1 MRRRGGLRRRYR
13 RPPATPLAGLSRPG
27 RRDFIAIP
35 TIMSHDQT
43 REVTER
49 VEQLSAE
56 KRRQLLQNLLRRRHG
71 SDAREQISR
80 RSLDGPAPL
89 SFAQQRLW
97 LVDRLEPDSP
107 TYNMASG
114 LRLHGPLD
122 AAALKRSLD
131 ALVRRHEVLRTVFRE
146 QGGTPVQVV
155 EPGGA
160 AALKLVDLRGLDAAE
175 RERQT
180 ERVALREALRPF
192 DLERG
197 PLLRSVLLR
206 LDDQEHVLFF
216 SMHHIVGDGWSTDV
230 LVREVSAFYEAF
242 SRGGEPQLA
251 ELPVQYPDY
260 AVWQRDFL
268 SGATLQA
275 QLAYWRGR
283 LAGAP
288 PLLDVPTDRPRAA
301 GQSARAATHRISLPA
316 AAARGLRAL
325 TQREG
330 TTLFMT
336 LLTGW
341 QALLARYAGQEDVV
355 VGTPT
360 AGRSHVE
367 LEGLIGLFVN
377 PLVLR
382 LELGG
387 DPTWT
392 ELLGRVRDGAMGAY
406 AHQELPF
413 ERLVEELGV
422 ERSPTHSPLIQVTFR
437 LERATSR
444 AALSLGPVRL
454 EVFGQGSVN
463 NPSELVLSL
472 EDDGDLIHGVMTYR
486 RALFDPETIAR
497 MEGHLDVLLESMSAD
512 PGRRLSEVPLLRPGE
527 RAQLLEQWNATAAA
541 YRPVSFP
548 RLVAEQA
555 ARTPGLSAATSA
567 GASLTYAE
575 LEHRANRLAH
585 HLAGLGVGPETRVGI
600 CLERG
605 VDLLVAVLGVLRA
618 GGAYVPLDPAYPAG
632 RVAFML
638 ADSAAPVVLTRA
650 ALLEGLPDFAGETVC
665 LDRDAEA
672 IAAAADEAPAVGV
685 DPRSA
690 AYVLYTSGSTGTPKG
705 VVVEHG
711 SLGHFV
717 ATMRQVFEPREG
729 EVSLAMV
736 SFAFD
741 IWVFEALVPLSAG
754 ATVRLLPLEHVREP
768 ARIVEELRGAGLM
781 NAVPS
786 LMRQIVAAAREAEPG
801 ALAGVRWVVSGGEPV
816 TPELW
821 AEMREVFPGARLSVL
836 YGPTEATVL
845 ATSHE
850 IPEGVGSG
858 PVLIGR
864 PLPNVRVYVLDAAG
878 HPQPVGVPGELH
890 VAGPGVSRGYLGRA
904 EQTAATF
911 VPDPFAREARGG
923 ARLYRTGDRVRWL
936 AGGVLE
942 YLGRL
947 DQQVKVRGFRIEIGE
962 VEAVLA
968 GVAGVRAAVVVVRED
983 VPGNPRL
990 VGYVVFEAG
999 REVAAEELRTRL
1011 AERLP
1016 DYMVPGAL
1024 VALEKLPLNANGKLD
1039 RRALPAPEQVD
1050 GAGEGYVEP
1059 RTRTEEVLAGIW
1071 AEVLGLDRVG
1081 AEEDFFELGGHSL
1094 LAAQVVSRVWQA
1106 FDVEVPLMEF
1116 FDASTVA
1123 ELAAHVDGLRGPGDD
1138 SASAPEDGAASAI
1151 ARVPREEGAGLPLSF
1166 AQMRL
1171 WVVQRLEPESFAYNV
1186 PAGLRLRGAL
1196 DTAALRGA
1204 LRGLVARHEV
1214 LRTVFTEQGGIPLQD
1229 VRPAG
1234 SVRLPTVDL
1243 HALPAAAREREAR
1256 RLAAAE
1262 ATRPFEL
1269 EGGALLRSVL
1279 LRLDDGDHVLCFT
1292 LHHIVSDGW
1301 SMGVLVREVSAL
1313 YAAHAAGEEP
1323 RLPELPI
1330 QYADFAVWQRER
1342 LGGAVLEEQV
1352 GWWKERLGGA
1362 PPLLEIPTDRP
1373 RQPGQSPRAASHG
1386 FRLPP
1391 ALSGELRELSRGQG
1405 ATLFMALLAGW
1416 QVLLGRYAAQ
1426 EDVVVGTSVAGRTRT
1441 ETEELI
1447 GFFVNTLALRTDL
1460 SGDPTWTELLGR
1472 VREMSLGAFDHQDVP
1487 FERLVDELGVE
1498 RSLLHNPL
1506 FQVAFELARSG
1517 GDDERLRLGEVA
1529 LEPFGGG
1536 EYAAK
1541 FDLELSVV
1549 DGEGPLAGS
1558 LSYVAALFDAD
1569 TAARL
1574 VGHLEAVLEAMAAR
1588 PDTRIS
1594 EASLLSAAER
1604 ARVVDEWNR
1613 TARAFPQDACV
1624 HDLFEAQ
1631 AGRTPDAPAL
1641 AWGEELSYRELDARA
1656 NRLAHHL
1663 VGLGVGPEDRVG
1675 VLLEHGLEMVVATLA
1690 VMKAGGCCVPVDPG
1704 YPPER
1709 IRMMLA
1715 DSAARVLVSRGGLW
1729 APLAGAG
1736 LHVVD
1741 LDGAAEALAA
1751 APAEAPRGGARGGNL
1766 AYVFYTSGSTGR
1778 PKGVMMSH
1786 REVVQYAACLPDTM
1800 PLGPGDRVGQASN
1813 ASFDAA
1819 VFEIWGALLH
1829 GAVLVG
1835 IERDVLLSAP
1845 ALGRALREQG
1855 ITHLYQTAALFHQH
1869 VREQVDV
1876 YAGLRQLVFGAE
1888 AVGTQSVRRMLRE
1901 GRPGRVLHEYGPTEA
1916 TVWCTLEVVEEVAEG
1931 AATVPIGR
1939 PIPNARAY
1947 VLGPGMN
1954 PAPVGVAGELCVGGD
1969 GVARGYLGRPELTA
1983 EKFVPDPFAPEPG
1996 ARMYRT
2002 GDRVRWN
2009 ADARLEFMG
2018 RQDDQVKL
2026 RGFRIEMGE
2035 VEGAAA
2041 AYPGVRQTRVIVR
2054 EDEPGDKRLV
2064 AYVVGEVETEGL
2076 RAHLRRSLPEYMVPG
2091 AFVVLESIPLTA
2103 NGKVDRGALPAPER
2117 GAGADSAAPS
2127 TETEEVL
2134 AGIWAQVL
2142 GVERVGADE
2151 SFFSLGG
2158 HSLLATRVISRARQ
2172 AFGVE
2177 VPLRALFE
2185 APTVAGLAG
2194 RIEALRGAGAAMAPP
2209 IERIPREA
2217 RSALPLSF
2225 AQQRLW
2231 LVDRLEPGSAAYNIP
2246 EVVRLPGALDTAALR
2261 ASLDALVARHEAL
2274 RTVFAEQGGEP
2285 VQVVLEPAPVPLPVL
2300 DLAGVPQAEREARAE
2315 RLAWEEALRPF
2326 DLARGPLLRSTLLRL
2341 GAEDHVLLL
2350 TMHHIVSDAWSM
2362 DVLVREVLALYG
2374 AFSRGEPSPLPE
2386 LPVQYADYAVWQRA
2400 WLSGATLERQ
2410 LAWWRE
2416 RLAGAPPLLELP
2428 VDRPRPAVFSHRG
2441 GARSLRID
2449 AAAADRLRA
2458 LGRQE
2463 GATLFM
2469 TLLSGFAV
2477 LLGRWSGQ
2485 ADVVVGTPIAG
2496 RTRRETEGLI
2506 GFFLNTLALRTDL
2519 SGDPTFREL
2528 LARVREGTL
2537 GAYAHQDLPFER
2549 VLEELQPVRS
2559 LSHTPVFQVMLNLQ
2573 NVGEED
2579 TGEQVG
2585 SSGEWAPLAKYDLTL
2600 YAREAG
2606 GAILLDLVYAAEL
2619 FEGARM
2625 EEALDQLSTLLRA
2638 VAADPE
2644 LRVSRIPLL
2653 GEAERDRRSVTA
2665 RGIGTDRPFAEFA
2678 RAETGQTIPA
2688 RFEAQ
2693 ARCHPDRLAVRTRTT
2708 RLTYAELDRAAEGVA
2723 RAILR
2728 ARPAGPE
2735 RIALLFEHDAAMIV
2749 GILGVLRAGKTY
2761 VPIDPLY
2768 PRERSAYVLEDS
2780 GAAALVTNAANLV
2793 LARELAGGCLPLVDV
2808 EDAAAE
2814 FDRPAAAPHTASPD
2828 DPAYI
2833 LYTSGSTGQPK
2844 GVVQT
2849 HRNVLHFIRVYTNNL
2864 RIGHDDR
2871 LTLFSSYTFDAAVMA
2886 TYGALLNGAALLPFD
2901 WREEAPAGVA
2911 EWMRREGITLYH
2923 STPTVFRHL
2932 VAELPEGERFPHVR
2946 VVVLGGEETQR
2957 RDVEAFHA
2965 HFAPGAVLVNGLG
2978 PTESTVTLQSYIRH
2992 DTPLPRGTV
3001 PVGHPVEDTEVV
3013 LQTPLGEQV
3022 AVYGVGEMVIRSA
3035 HVAPGYWRKPEQ
3047 TAAAFAEDAAS
3058 GLRSYRTGDLGRRLP
3073 DGALEF
3079 VGRADFQV
3087 KVRGFR
3093 VELGEVEAVLRA
3105 HPAVREA
3112 VVTAQ
3117 LDGRGERW
3125 LAGYVVAAEGA
3136 EAPPAEALRSWARE
3150 RLPGYMVPAA
3160 FAALETLPLTPS
3172 GKVDRLALPAPE
3184 RAERAAD
3191 VAPATPTEEVLAGIW
3206 AEVLGMTDAVGA
3218 RDDFF
3223 ALGGHSL
3230 LATRVMARV
3239 REAFG
3244 VEVPLRALFE
3254 APTLEGLAGRIE
3266 TLRSAG
3272 AGVAPPIERVSR
3284 AEPLPLSFAQQRL
3297 WLVDRM
3303 EPGNPTYN
3311 LPYVLRLRGALDTG
3325 ALRASLDALVRR
3337 HETLRT
3343 VFTEQG
3349 EPAQVV
3355 QPPVPVALPA
3365 LDLRGLPEPQ
3375 REAEAER
3382 LAAAEAML
3390 PFDLARGPLL
3400 RCTLLRLADDD
3411 HVLCFTLHHIVSDGW
3426 SRGVL
3431 VREVSELYGAFTRGD
3446 APGLPELPV
3455 QYADFSVW
3463 QREWLSGEVLEEE
3476 IGFWRERLAG
3486 APPLLEIP
3494 VDRPRAVGQSPRAA
3508 GHGFRLSPEISQ
3520 GLRALSRRE
3529 GTTLFMTLLAGW
3541 QALLA
3546 RYADQDDVVVG
3557 SPIAGRT
3564 RRETEGLIGFFVN
3577 MLALRADLGGDPTW
3591 SELLGRVREAALGA
3605 YAHQELPFERLLGE
3619 LNVERSLTHT
3629 PVFQT
3634 AFALNRS
3641 DGGDE
3646 RLRLGE
3652 VVLEPFGGGERIA
3665 RFDLDLVFTDFTDV
3679 LDGGLVYRP
3688 ALFEAAT
3695 IERMAGHLET
3705 LLAAMAAD
3713 PLGRLSELSL
3723 LRESER
3729 AQLLAGSS
3737 AASLGHAPACV
3748 HELFS
3753 AQAARTPDLTAVSFG
3768 GETLSYGELERRSNR
3783 LAHRLRAHGVG
3794 PEARVAVCLERGPQ
3808 MVVGILGVLKAG
3820 GAYVPLDPD
3829 YPAERLAYTLSDS
3842 GARLLL
3848 SQGGLA
3854 DALPPFAGAV
3864 VRLDADREA
3873 IAAGSDEAPASG
3885 ASVHNAAYVIYTS
3898 GSTGRPKGVVV
3909 EHASLV
3915 STLLATRDTFGF
3927 AAGDVFPGMASYAFD
3942 IWTFEVFAPL
3952 LAGGKVRLLPQE
3964 TVRDVERLV
3973 EELAGTDGVHAVPAL
3988 MREVVARVQAGPG
4001 TLPRIRGVFIGGDA
4015 IAPDLLEQVQVA
4027 FPAAQVWAMYG
4038 PTENTMI
4045 SSGTPLRRGSRYDW
4059 QMVGRPLPG
4068 VGMYVCDAGGSLLPM
4083 GIAGELRLAG
4093 AGVARGYLGRAD
4105 VTAEKFVPDP
4115 FSDRAGA
4122 RLYRTGDRVR
4132 RRADGELEFLGRI
4145 DSQVKIRG
4153 FRIELG
4159 EVEAALLENDFVREA
4174 VVAVREDAAVG
4185 APAQKRLVAYVVPEP
4200 ESSAELWPSI
4210 GEYHV
4215 FDEMIYQGLTHD
4227 TLRNARYLRALQR
4240 HAPGKVVLDVG
4251 TGMDAILARL
4261 AVQAGARHVYAVELL
4276 ERSFLA
4282 ARARIRELGLE
4293 DRITVIHSD
4302 ARTVEL
4308 PELADVCVS
4317 EIVEAIA
4324 GGEGAAHILNGVQR
4338 LMAPGAVMIPGLT
4351 QTCMAAASLPES
4363 IRRAPAFS
4371 RSGAHYMERIWEEV
4385 GHPCDVRL
4393 SIKDFPW
4400 QNRLTDVGV
4409 FEEVDFNRSPVPEA
4423 YVRVEEL
4430 AVERAGRL
4438 DGLVLWL
4445 RMELSEGEI
4454 LDMAEEE
4461 TAWFPIYFPLFD
4473 PGVEVEPGDR
4483 LVVECRGDLHP
4494 TKVAPNYSVRGVLAR
4509 GSGEEVP
4516 FEFDSAHH
4524 VEVFRA
4530 TPFYRRLFA
4539 GEGIPVREAAKPHL
4553 PGLLRAHLAARLPE
4567 HMVPGAFV
4575 VLEKLP
4581 RNANDK
4587 VDRRALPAPEQDAAA
4602 GYVAPRTAAEEVLA
4616 GIWAEVLRA
4625 ERVGTLDN
4633 FFERGG
4639 HSLLATQVISRV
4651 RQALGV
4657 EIPLLALFEAP
4668 TVAALAGLVDGLR
4681 GSSAPAAPPMERV
4694 SREAPLPLSFAQQR
4708 LWVVDRLEPGSTAYN
4723 MPFALRLR
4731 GVPQVA
4737 ALRASLDALV
4747 RRHETLRTVFAEQGG
4762 GPVQVIHPPAPVELR
4777 ELDLRDLPEAEREPR
4792 ARRLAAAEAMLPFD
4806 LAQGP
4811 LLRSTLLRL
4820 GEDDHVLCFTLHHV
4834 VSDAWSMQVLVR
4846 EVSALYDALSRG
4858 ASPRLPE
4865 LPVQYADFAVWQRS
4879 WFSGAVLD
4887 EQIAYWKDKLGGAPP
4902 LLEIHTDRPRSAVA
4916 GTRGGSHHF
4925 MLPAGTTEGLR
4936 TLSRREGATLFMTVL
4951 AAWQALLGRYAGQED
4966 VVVGTPIAG
4975 RTRRETEGLIGFF
4988 VNMLALRADLGGD
5001 PTWSALLRRVRAT
5014 ALGAYDHQELPF
5026 ERLVDELGVERSLTH
5041 SPLFQAIFA
5050 LERAGGTDERLRLGG
5065 LGLEPFGV
5073 GGHDA
5078 TFELELSVVDDGGP
5092 LAGALVYL
5100 AVLFDAETIARMTGH
5115 LEATLEAMAAHPDA
5129 PISQLSLLSGAERA
5143 QVVGEWNRT
5152 ERDFPRDATLHDL
5165 FAARVER
5172 APDSPAL
5179 SWGEE
5184 LSYRELDARANRLA
5198 HHLVGLGVGPEARV
5212 GVLLEHGPE
5221 MVVATLAVMK
5231 AGGCCVPV
5239 DPAYPPERV
5248 RMMLDDSAARVL
5260 VSRGVLSAPLADAGL
5275 HVVGLDRV
5283 ADVLAAG
5290 PADPPRS
5297 GAAAGNLAYVF
5308 YTSGSTG
5315 RPKGVMMAHG
5325 EVVQYAVC
5333 LPGTMPLGP
5342 GDRVG
5347 QASNA
5352 SFDAAVFEIWGALLN
5367 GATLVGIDRD
5377 VLLST
5382 PSLGRALR
5390 EQRVTH
5396 LYQTAALF
5404 HQHVRAQVDV
5414 YASLRQL
5421 VFGAEAVGT
5430 EGVRRMLRE
5439 GRPGRVLHE
5448 YGPTEATVWCT
5459 LEVVEEVA
5467 EGAATVSIGR
5477 PIPNARAYV
5486 LDVELEPVPVGVAGE
5501 LCVGGA
5507 GVVRGYLG
5515 RPELTADR
5523 FVPDPFA
5530 AHAGTRMYRT
5540 GDRARWGADGRL
5552 EFLGRL
5558 DEQVKLRGFRI
5569 EMGEVESALAAC
5581 PGVRQARAIVREDE
5595 PGDKRL
5601 VAYVVAEAGM
5611 EVSGGALREHLS
5623 ARLPGYM
5630 LPSAYVVL
5638 DHLPLNANGKVD
5650 RRALPAPERAA
5661 GEGYTAPRT
5670 PAEEVLAAIWAEVLH
5685 RDRVGV
5691 EDGFFDLGGHSL
5703 LATQVISRAR
5713 QAFGV
5718 EVPLRALF
5726 EAPTVAAL
5734 AGRIESLRSAG
5745 GPPAP
5750 PIERI
5755 PREAGRALPLSFAQQ
5770 RLWLV
5775 DRLDPG
5781 NLAYNLSYALRLRGG
5796 LDTDALRASLDAL
5809 VARHETLRTTFAE
5822 QGGGPVQVIHPP
5834 APVPLPAQDLRDLP
5848 EAERE
5853 AEAERLAVGEALRPF
5868 DLARGPLLRSMLL
5881 RLAEDDHVL
5890 LFTLHH
5896 VVSDGWSM
5904 QVLVRE
5910 VSELYAASVRG
5921 EEPALP
5927 ELPVQYADY
5936 AVWQREWLSGEV
5948 LEAQIGFWKTQMAG
5962 APPLLEVP
5970 TDRPRSGGQ
5979 APRAGSHGF
5988 RLAPGVARGLR
5999 ELSRREGATLFMTLL
6014 AGWQSLLSRY
6024 SGQDD
6029 VVVGTPI
6036 AGRNRRE
6043 TEGLIGFF
6051 VNMLALRAD
6060 LGGDP
6065 TWTELL
6071 GRVRETAL
6079 GAFDHQDLP
6088 FERLIDELGVERSLT
6103 HTPVFQAIFALQR
6116 PGRGEELSLD
6126 AVRLEPFGEGE
6137 RVAKFDLSLN
6147 MVDVEEEIGG
6157 TLLYRA
6163 GLFEADT
6170 AARMVGH
6177 LETLLGAMA
6186 SHPQRRLSETSLLRG
6201 PERAHLLHAWNGA
6214 DAGYTG
6220 ELCIH
6225 ELVRA
6230 QVLRTPDAPALRF
6243 QGHSLTYAELFRRS
6257 CQLANRLRREG
6268 VGPEVRVGICM
6279 DPALEMVVAVLGVL
6293 LAGGAYLPL
6302 DPELPAERRAYVLR
6316 DAAPA
6321 LLLTQSALA
6330 ERLEDWGVPLLR
6342 VDAEAGRIARESD
6355 EAPATGV
6362 DPDNLA
6368 YIIYTS
6374 GSTGRPK
6381 GVLCEH
6387 RGVGN
6392 TFLELGRVYGAAP
6405 GERNL
6410 AYAPLFFDASVA
6422 DIFTALCNGAE
6433 LVLARREAKM
6443 PGEDLLRTLREERIT
6458 HLKIMPSALTVTPV
6472 EALPELKVIVTGGEV
6487 LAAELVR
6494 RWTAEGRRFFNGYGA
6509 TEAGIRMT
6517 SSPYSWEGGDPPI
6530 GRAVANTQLYVLD
6543 AQLEP
6548 VPVGVPGELYIG
6560 GVGVMRGY
6568 LGRPDLTAERFL
6580 PDPHRGIAGARLYRT
6595 GDVGRR
6601 RTDGE
6606 IDFLGRTDH
6615 QVKVRGYR
6623 VELGEI
6629 EATLRGHRQVKEA
6642 IVLLRED
6649 VPGQQRLVAYVTA
6662 EAGAELTAAEL
6673 RTHVAKQVPEYMV
6686 PGAFV
6691 VLERL
6696 PVTANGKI
6704 DRRALPEP
6712 ERDTDAYVAPRTA
6725 MEELLAG
6732 IWAEVLGLE
6741 RVGATESFFELGGHS
6756 ILATQVIARVRRTL
6770 GVEVPL
6776 RALFETPTVEVL
6788 ARTVEEQLIQGL
6800 DAGELADHLGRLSP
6814 PDADP
6819 GSAPAAE

>member
-1 MRRRGGLRRRYR
+1 
-13 RPPATPLAGLSRPG
+13 
-27 RRDFIAIP
+27 
-35 TIMSHDQT
+35 MSHDQT

-56 KRRQLLQNLLRRRHG
+56 KRRMLLQNLLRRRSG
-71 SDAREQISR
+71 SEAREQIPR
-80 RSLDGPAPL
+80 RKLDGPVPL

-160 AALKLVDLRGLDAAE
+160 AALTLVDLRGLGGTE

-216 SMHHIVGDGWSTDV
+216 SMHHIAADGWSTDV
-230 LVREVSAFYEAF
+230 LVRELSELYGAFGRGEAP
-242 SRGGEPQLA
+242 RLP
-251 ELPVQYPDY
+251 ELPVQYADY

-268 SGATLQA
+268 SGATLEA
-275 QLAYWRGR
+275 QLAFWRDR

-301 GQSARAATHRISLPA
+301 GQSARAATHRIGLPA
-316 AAARGLRAL
+316 ATVRGLRAL

-341 QALLARYAGQEDVV
+341 QALLARYSGQDDVV

-406 AHQELPF
+406 AHQEVPF
-413 ERLVEELGV
+413 ERIVEELGV
-422 ERSPTHSPLIQVTFR
+422 ERSPTHSPLVQVNFR

-472 EDDGDLIHGVMTYR
+472 EEDGDLIRGVMTYR

-497 MEGHLDVLLESMSAD
+497 MEGHLDVLLEAMGAD
-512 PGRRLSEVPLLRPGE
+512 PGRRLSEVPLLRAGE

-541 YRPVSFP
+541 YRPVAFP

-555 ARTPGLSAATSA
+555 ARTPHLSAATSGGEA
-567 GASLTYAE
+567 LTYAE
-575 LEHRANRLAH
+575 LERRANRLAH
-585 HLAGLGVGPETRVGI
+585 HLVGLGVGPETRVGI

-650 ALLEGLPDFAGETVC
+650 ALLEGLPDFAGTTVC

-672 IAAAADEAPAVGV
+672 IAGAAEGAPAVEV

-717 ATMRQVFEPREG
+717 ATMRRVFEPREG

-801 ALAGVRWVVSGGEPV
+801 APAGVRWVVSGGEPV

-821 AEMREVFPGARLSVL
+821 AEMGEVFPGARLAVL

-845 ATSHE
+845 ATSYE
-850 IPEGVGSG
+850 IPRGVGSG

-904 EQTAATF
+904 EQTAAAF
-911 VPDPFAREARGG
+911 VPDPFARDARGG
-923 ARLYRTGDRVRWL
+923 TRLYRTGDRVRWL

-968 GVAGVRAAVVVVRED
+968 GVAGVREAVVAVRED

-990 VGYVVFEAG
+990 VGYVVFEEG
-999 REVAAEELRTRL
+999 REVAAEELRARL

-1016 DYMVPGAL
+1016 EYMVPA
-1024 VALEKLPLNANGKLD
+1024 VVVPLESVPLGVNGKLD

-1059 RTRTEEVLAGIW
+1059 RTHTEEVLAGIW

-1081 AEEDFFELGGHSL
+1081 VVEDFFELGGHSL

-1123 ELAAHVDGLRGPGDD
+1123 ELAAHVDALRGPAGGG
-1138 SASAPEDGAASAI
+1138 SAPAPEDGAAAAI

-1171 WVVQRLEPESFAYNV
+1171 WVVQKLEPESFAYNV

-1196 DTAALRGA
+1196 DAAALQGA

-1214 LRTVFTEQGGIPLQD
+1214 LRTVFTEERGVPLQV

-1234 SVRLPTVDL
+1234 PVRLPTVDL
-1243 HALPAAAREREAR
+1243 RALPAAAREREAR

-1269 EGGALLRSVL
+1269 EGGALLRSML

-1301 SMGVLVREVSAL
+1301 SRGVLVREVSAL
-1313 YAAHAAGEEP
+1313 YAAHATGAEP

-1330 QYADFAVWQRER
+1330 QYADFAVWQRRR
-1342 LGGAVLEEQV
+1342 LDGPTLEEQV

-1362 PPLLEIPTDRP
+1362 PPLLEIATDRP
-1373 RQPGQSPRAASHG
+1373 RRAGQSAMAASHA

-1391 ALSGELRELSRGQG
+1391 ALSQELRELSRGQG
-1405 ATLFMALLAGW
+1405 ATLFMTLLAGW
-1416 QVLLGRYAAQ
+1416 QALLRRYAAQ
-1426 EDVVVGTSVAGRTRT
+1426 DDVVVGTSVAGRTRT
-1441 ETEELI
+1441 ETEGLI
-1447 GFFVNTLALRTDL
+1447 GFFVNTLALRADL

-1472 VREMSLGAFDHQDVP
+1472 VREMSLGAFDHQDLP

-1506 FQVAFELARSG
+1506 FQVAFELAHTG
-1517 GDDERLRLGEVA
+1517 ADGERLRLGEVE

-1549 DGEGPLAGS
+1549 DDAGPLAGA
-1558 LSYVAALFDAD
+1558 LVYLAALFDAA
-1569 TAARL
+1569 TIARMA
-1574 VGHLEAVLEAMAAR
+1574 GHLEVLLESMAADPGLR
-1588 PDTRIS
+1588 LA
-1594 EASLLSAAER
+1594 EVSLLRGAER
-1604 ARVVDEWNR
+1604 AQVVEEWNATER
-1613 TARAFPQDACV
+1613 DFPAGACA
-1624 HDLFEAQ
+1624 HTLFAAQ
-1631 AGRTPDAPAL
+1631 AARTPGVPAVVFGDETL
-1641 AWGEELSYRELDARA
+1641 TYAELDAGA
-1656 NRLAHHL
+1656 NRLANHL
-1663 VGLGVGPEDRVG
+1663 RRLGVGPESRVG
-1675 VLLEHGLEMVVATLA
+1675 VCLERGPEMIRA
-1690 VMKAGGCCVPVDPG
+1690 VLGVLKAGGAYVPLDPE
-1704 YPPER
+1704 YPEDR
-1709 IRMMLA
+1709 LA
-1715 DSAARVLVSRGGLW
+1715 YMVADAGARVLVTHARVAARLPGTDAAVVRLDADREAVDAESAV
-1729 APLAGAG
+1729 APETG
-1736 LHVVD
+1736 V
-1741 LDGAAEALAA
+1741 AE
-1751 APAEAPRGGARGGNL
+1751 GNL
-1766 AYVFYTSGSTGR
+1766 AYVVYTSGTTGR
-1778 PKGVMMSH
+1778 PKGVQVEH
-1786 REVVQYAACLPDTM
+1786 RAWVNAYRAWEEAYRLRPGPTAHLQMASFSFDVFGGDLVRALCSGGKLVQVSMDTLLDPRALYALMRRHGVDTAEFVPAVLRSLFQHLRETGQRLDFM
-1800 PLGPGDRVGQASN
+1800 RLLIAGSDAWYVREHEEIRALCAPETRCVNSYGVAEATIDSTWYESGREPLPGDA
-1813 ASFDAA
+1813 
-1819 VFEIWGALLH
+1819 
-1829 GAVLVG
+1829 
-1835 IERDVLLSAP
+1835 
-1845 ALGRALREQG
+1845 
-1855 ITHLYQTAALFHQH
+1855 
-1869 VREQVDV
+1869 
-1876 YAGLRQLVFGAE
+1876 
-1888 AVGTQSVRRMLRE
+1888 M
-1901 GRPGRVLHEYGPTEA
+1901 
-1916 TVWCTLEVVEEVAEG
+1916 
-1931 AATVPIGR
+1931 VPIGR
-1939 PIPNARAY
+1939 PFANTRVY
-1947 VLGPGMN
+1947 VLDGHAQPAAPGI
-1954 PAPVGVAGELCVGGD
+1954 PGELYIGGA
-1969 GVARGYLGRPELTA
+1969 GLARGYLGQPGLTA
-1983 EKFVPDPFAPEPG
+1983 GKFVPDPFSRAG
-1996 ARMYRT
+1996 GGRLYRT
-2002 GDRVRWN
+2002 GDRARWL
-2009 ADARLEFMG
+2009 ADGSLEFLG
-2018 RQDDQVKL
+2018 RADHQVKI
-2026 RGFRIEMGE
+2026 RGFRIEPAE
-2035 VEGAAA
+2035 VAARLLEHPA
-2041 AYPGVRQTRVIVR
+2041 VREALVLVR
-2054 EDEPGDKRLV
+2054 EDRPGEKRLV
-2064 AYVVGEVETEGL
+2064 AYVVPEEGAAGAAASAAEL
-2076 RAHLRRSLPEYMVPG
+2076 RGHLRERLADYMVPS
-2091 AFVVLESIPLTA
+2091 AFVAVDAFPLTP

-2117 GAGADSAAPS
+2117 EEAAAFVAPR
-2127 TETEEVL
+2127 TPAEEVL
-2134 AGIWAQVL
+2134 AGIWAEVL
-2142 GVERVGADE
+2142 HRERVGVDAG
-2151 SFFSLGG
+2151 FFELGG
-2158 HSLLATRVISRARQ
+2158 HSLLAMQVISRARA

-2185 APTVAGLAG
+2185 APTVAALAG
-2194 RIEALRGAGAAMAPP
+2194 RIEALRGAGAAAAPP
-2209 IERIPREA
+2209 IERVPRDA
-2217 RSALPLSF
+2217 RGALPLSY

-2246 EVVRLPGALDTAALR
+2246 EAVRLPGALDTAALR
-2261 ASLDALVARHEAL
+2261 AGLDALVRRHEAL
-2274 RTVFAEQGGEP
+2274 RTVFAEQDGEP
-2285 VQVVLEPAPVPLPVL
+2285 VQVVLDPAPLPLPVL
-2300 DLAGVPQAEREARAE
+2300 DLGGVPQAERERRAE
-2315 RLAWEEALRPF
+2315 RLAREEARVPF
-2326 DLARGPLLRSTLLRL
+2326 DLARGPLLRTTLLRL
-2341 GAEDHVLLL
+2341 GEEDHVLLL
-2350 TMHHIVSDAWSM
+2350 TMHHVVSDAWSM
-2362 DVLVREVLALYG
+2362 DVLVREVLALYR

-2386 LPVQYADYAVWQRA
+2386 LPVQYADYAVWQRE
-2400 WLSGATLERQ
+2400 WLSGETLERQ

-2441 GARSLRID
+2441 AARSLRID
-2449 AAAADRLRA
+2449 AATADRLRA
-2458 LGRQE
+2458 LGRDE

-2469 TLLSGFAV
+2469 TLLAGFAV

-2528 LARVREGTL
+2528 LARVREATL

-2549 VLEELQPVRS
+2549 ILEELQPVRS

-2573 NVGEED
+2573 NVAEED
-2579 TGEQVG
+2579 TAGQG
-2585 SSGEWAPLAKYDLTL
+2585 GGSGEWAPPAKYDLTL
-2600 YAREAG
+2600 YARDGG

-2619 FEGARM
+2619 FEDARM
-2625 EEALDQLSTLLRA
+2625 EEALDHLSTLLHA

-2653 GEAERDRRSVTA
+2653 GEAERARRSVTA

-2678 RAETGQTIPA
+2678 RAETAQTIPA
-2688 RFEAQ
+2688 RFAAQ

-2780 GAAALVTNAANLV
+2780 GAAALVTNAANLA
-2793 LARELAGGCLPLVDV
+2793 LARELAGGRIPLVDV

-2814 FDRPAAAPHTASPD
+2814 LDRPAAAPRAASPD

-2864 RIGHDDR
+2864 CIGPDDR

-2901 WREEAPAGVA
+2901 WREEAAAGVA
-2911 EWMRREGITLYH
+2911 GWMRREGITLYH

-2932 VAELPEGERFPHVR
+2932 VAELPEEERFPDVR

-2957 RDVEAFHA
+2957 RDVEAFRA

-2978 PTESTVTLQSYIRH
+2978 PTESTVTLQSYVRH

-3013 LQTPLGEQV
+3013 LQSPLGEQV

-3047 TAAAFAEDAAS
+3047 TAAAFVEDAAS

-3093 VELGEVEAVLRA
+3093 VEPGEVEAVLRA

-3112 VVTAQ
+3112 VVTAPE
-3117 LDGRGERW
+3117 DARGERW

-3136 EAPPAEALRSWARE
+3136 EAPAADELRDWARE

-3160 FAALETLPLTPS
+3160 FVALEALPLTPS

-3191 VAPATPTEEVLAGIW
+3191 AAPATPTEEVLAGIW
-3206 AEVLGMTDAVGA
+3206 AEVLGTDAVGA

-3266 TLRSAG
+3266 TLRSAS
-3272 AGVAPPIERVSR
+3272 AGIAPPMDRVSR
-3284 AEPLPLSFAQQRL
+3284 AESLPLSFAQQRL
-3297 WLVDRM
+3297 WLMDRL

-3311 LPYVLRLRGALDTG
+3311 MPYVLRLRGSLDAG
-3325 ALRASLDALVRR
+3325 ALRAGLDALVRR

-3343 VFTEQG
+3343 VFAERG
-3349 EPAQVV
+3349 SEPVQVV
-3355 QPPVPVALPA
+3355 RPPAPVALHV
-3365 LDLRGLPEPQ
+3365 LDLRGVPEVR

-3382 LAAAEAML
+3382 LAAAEAVR

-3400 RCTLLRLADDD
+3400 RSTLLRLADDD

-3431 VREVSELYGAFTRGD
+3431 VREVSALYAAFARGEE
-3446 APGLPELPV
+3446 PRLPELPV
-3455 QYADFSVW
+3455 QYADFAVW
-3463 QREWLSGEVLEEE
+3463 QRAWLSGETLAEE
-3476 IGFWRERLAG
+3476 IGYWRERLAG
-3486 APPLLEIP
+3486 APPLLEIAT
-3494 VDRPRAVGQSPRAA
+3494 DRPRAVGQSPRAA
-3508 GHGFRLSPEISQ
+3508 DHPFRLAPGSAQ
-3520 GLRALSRRE
+3520 GLRALSRRS
-3529 GTTLFMTLLAGW
+3529 GATLFMTLLAGW

-3557 SPIAGRT
+3557 TPIAGRT
-3564 RRETEGLIGFFVN
+3564 RRETEELIGFFVN
-3577 MLALRADLGGDPTW
+3577 MLPLRADLGGDPTW
-3591 SELLGRVREAALGA
+3591 AELLGRVRASALGA
-3605 YAHQELPFERLLGE
+3605 YAHQELPFERLVTELG
-3619 LNVERSLTHT
+3619 VERSLTHT

-3634 AFALNRS
+3634 ALALNRS
-3641 DGGDE
+3641 VAGDE
-3646 RLRLGE
+3646 QLRLGD
-3652 VVLEPFGGGERIA
+3652 VVLEPFGGGEQIV
-3665 RFDLDLVFTDFTDV
+3665 RFDLDLVFTDFGDV
-3679 LDGGLVYRP
+3679 LDGGLVYRA
-3688 ALFEAAT
+3688 ALFEPET
-3695 IERMAGHLET
+3695 IERMAGHLQT
-3705 LLAAMAAD
+3705 LLEAMAAD
-3713 PLGRLSELSL
+3713 PQGRLSEVSL
-3723 LRESER
+3723 LRGSER
-3729 AQLLAGSS
+3729 AQLLAGSGT
-3737 AASLGHAPACV
+3737 ASLGHAPACV

-3753 AQAARTPDLTAVSFG
+3753 AQAARTPELAAVSFG

-3783 LAHRLRAHGVG
+3783 LAHRLRAHGAG

-3829 YPAERLAYTLSDS
+3829 YPTERLAYTLADS
-3842 GARLLL
+3842 GASLLL
-3848 SQGGLA
+3848 SQDGLA
-3854 DALPPFAGAV
+3854 DALPPFAGGV

-3873 IAAGSDEAPASG
+3873 IAAEPDEAPASG
-3885 ASVHNAAYVIYTS
+3885 AGVRNAAYVIYTS

-3952 LAGGKVRLLPQE
+3952 LAGGRVRLLPHE
-3964 TVRDVERLV
+3964 TVRDVDRLV
-3973 EELAGTDGVHAVPAL
+3973 EELAGADGVHAVPAL

-4045 SSGTPLRRGSRYDW
+4045 SSATPLRRGGRYDW

-4068 VGMYVCDAGGSLLPM
+4068 VGMHVLDPGGSLLPV
-4083 GIAGELRLAG
+4083 GVPGELYLAG

-4115 FSDRAGA
+4115 FSDEAGA

-4159 EVEAALLENDFVREA
+4159 EVEAALLEHDSVREA
-4174 VVAVREDAAVG
+4174 VVAVRDDSG
-4185 APAQKRLVAYVVPEP
+4185 GQKRLVAYVVPEP

-4308 PELADVCVS
+4308 PEPADVCVS

-4351 QTCMAAASLPES
+4351 QTCMAAASLPEP

-4430 AVERAGRL
+4430 VVERAGRL

-4445 RMELSEGEI
+4445 RMELSAGEI

-4524 VEVFRA
+4524 VDVFRA

-4553 PGLLRAHLAARLPE
+4553 PGLLRTHLAARLPE

-4575 VLEKLP
+4575 TLDKLP

-4587 VDRRALPAPEQDAAA
+4587 VDRRALPAPEQDAAE

-4616 GIWAEVLRA
+4616 GIWAEVLRT
-4625 ERVGTLDN
+4625 ERVGVLDN

-4657 EIPLLALFEAP
+4657 EIPLMALFEAP

-4681 GSSAPAAPPMERV
+4681 GSSAPAAPPMVRAVRDE
-4694 SREAPLPLSFAQQR
+4694 PLPLSFAQQR

-4731 GVPQVA
+4731 GSLDPA

-4747 RRHETLRTVFAEQGG
+4747 ARHETLRTVFVEQGG
-4762 GPVQVIHPPAPVELR
+4762 APVQVIHPPAPVELR
-4777 ELDLRDLPEAEREPR
+4777 ELDLRELPEAEREPR
-4792 ARRLAAAEAMLPFD
+4792 ARRLAGEEAMLPFD
-4806 LAQGP
+4806 LARGP
-4811 LLRSTLLRL
+4811 LLRTALVRL

-4846 EVSALYDALSRG
+4846 EVSALYDAFARG
-4858 ASPRLPE
+4858 AAPRLPE

-4879 WFSGAVLD
+4879 WFTGAVLD
-4887 EQIAYWKDKLGGAPP
+4887 EQIGFWKEQLRGAPP
-4902 LLEIHTDRPRSAVA
+4902 LLEIHTDRPRSPAPS
-4916 GTRGGSHHF
+4916 TRGGSHPF
-4925 MLPAGTTEGLR
+4925 VLPAGTTEELR
-4936 TLSRREGATLFMTVL
+4936 TLSRREGATLFMAVL
-4951 AAWQALLGRYAGQED
+4951 AAWQALLGRYAGQDD

-5041 SPLFQAIFA
+5041 SPIFQAVFA
-5050 LERAGGTDERLRLGG
+5050 LERSGGADERLRLGE
-5065 LGLEPFGV
+5065 LGLEPFGT
-5073 GGHDA
+5073 GEHDS
-5078 TFELELSVVDDGGP
+5078 TYELELSVVDDGGP
-5092 LAGALVYL
+5092 LAGALLYL
-5100 AVLFDAETIARMTGH
+5100 AALFDAETIARMTGH
-5115 LEATLEAMAAHPDA
+5115 LQATLEAMAAHPDA
-5129 PISQLSLLSGAERA
+5129 PISQLSLLSGAERE
-5143 QVVGEWNRT
+5143 QVVDGWNRT

-5172 APDSPAL
+5172 APDAPAL
-5179 SWGEE
+5179 VWGEE

-5198 HHLVGLGVGPEARV
+5198 HHLVELGAGPEARV

-5231 AGGCCVPV
+5231 TGACCVPV
-5239 DPAYPPERV
+5239 DPGYPPERV

-5260 VSRGVLSAPLADAGL
+5260 VSRSGLAIPLADAGL
-5275 HVVGLDRV
+5275 HVVALDRV
-5283 ADVLAAG
+5283 ADALAAG
-5290 PADPPRS
+5290 PADTPRS

-5315 RPKGVMMAHG
+5315 RPKGVMMAHR

-5333 LPGTMPLGP
+5333 LPDTMPLGP

-5367 GATLVGIDRD
+5367 GAALVGIDRD
-5377 VLLST
+5377 VLLSA
-5382 PSLGRALR
+5382 PALGRALR

-5404 HQHVRAQVDV
+5404 HQHVRARVDV

-5486 LDVELEPVPVGVAGE
+5486 LDAELEPVPVGVAGE

-5530 AHAGTRMYRT
+5530 AGAGARMYRT

-5581 PGVRQARAIVREDE
+5581 PGVRQARAIVREDD

-5601 VAYVVAEAGM
+5601 VAYVVAEAGV
-5611 EVSGGALREHLS
+5611 EVSGAALREQLS

-5638 DHLPLNANGKVD
+5638 DHLPLSANGKVD

-5661 GEGYTAPRT
+5661 GEDYAAPRT
-5670 PAEEVLAAIWAEVLH
+5670 AAEEVLAAIWAEVLH
-5685 RDRVGV
+5685 LERVGV

-5718 EVPLRALF
+5718 EVPLRVLF

-5734 AGRIESLRSAG
+5734 AGRIEGLRSAA

-5750 PIERI
+5750 PIGRI
-5755 PREAGRALPLSFAQQ
+5755 PRDRPLPLSFAQQ

-5781 NLAYNLSYALRLRGG
+5781 NLAYNLSYALRLRGA
-5796 LDTDALRASLDAL
+5796 LDADALRASLDAL

-5834 APVPLPAQDLRDLP
+5834 APVPLPELDLRDLP

-5853 AEAERLAVGEALRPF
+5853 ARAERLAVGEALKPF
-5868 DLARGPLLRSMLL
+5868 DLARGPLLRSLLL

-5890 LFTLHH
+5890 LFTMHH

-5910 VSELYAASVRG
+5910 VSILYAAARRG
-5921 EEPALP
+5921 EEAPLP

-5936 AVWQREWLSGEV
+5936 AVWQREWLSGDV
-5948 LEAQIGFWKTQMAG
+5948 LEAQVGFWKAQMAG

-5970 TDRPRSGGQ
+5970 VDRPRSGGQ
-5979 APRAGSHGF
+5979 TPRAGSHGF

-6014 AGWQSLLSRY
+6014 AAWQSLLGRY
-6024 SGQDD
+6024 AGQDD

-6065 TWTELL
+6065 TWAELL
-6071 GRVRETAL
+6071 GRVRESAL

-6088 FERLIDELGVERSLT
+6088 FERLIDELGVERTLA

-6126 AVRLEPFGEGE
+6126 EVRLEPFGESE

-6147 MVDVEEEIGG
+6147 MVDVEVAIGG
-6157 TLLYRA
+6157 TLLFRA

-6177 LETLLGAMA
+6177 LETLLEAMA
-6186 SHPQRRLSETSLLRG
+6186 SHPRQRLSEASLLRDS
-6201 PERAHLLHAWNGA
+6201 ERAHLLHAWNGA

-6220 ELCIH
+6220 ELCVH
-6225 ELVRA
+6225 ELVHA
-6230 QVLRTPDAPALRF
+6230 QVLRTPHAPALRF
-6243 QGHSLTYAELFRRS
+6243 QGQVLTYAELYARACR
-6257 CQLANRLRREG
+6257 LANLLRRHG
-6268 VGPEVRVGICM
+6268 VGPETRVGICM
-6279 DPALEMVVAVLGVL
+6279 DPALEMVLSVLGVL

-6302 DPELPAERRAYVLR
+6302 DPELPAERRAYVLG

-6321 LLLTQSALA
+6321 LLLTQAALA

-6342 VDAEAGRIARESD
+6342 VDAEAERIARESD
-6355 EAPATGV
+6355 RAPETGV

-6368 YIIYTS
+6368 YVIYTS

-6422 DIFTALCNGAE
+6422 DIFVALCSGAE
-6433 LVLARREAKM
+6433 LVLAPREAMM

-6458 HLKIMPSALTVTPV
+6458 HLKIMPSALAVTPV
-6472 EALPELKVIVTGGEV
+6472 EELPELGVIVTGGEV
-6487 LAAELVR
+6487 LPAELVK
-6494 RWTAEGRRFFNGYGA
+6494 RWGAGRRFFNGYGA
-6509 TEAGIRMT
+6509 TEASIRMT
-6517 SSPYSWEGGDPPI
+6517 SSAYTADAGDPPI

-6560 GVGVMRGY
+6560 GVGVVRGY
-6568 LGRPDLTAERFL
+6568 LGRPELTAERFV
-6580 PDPHRGIAGARLYRT
+6580 PDPHRGAAGARLYRT

-6601 RTDGE
+6601 RADGE
-6606 IDFLGRTDH
+6606 IEFLGRTDH

-6629 EATLRGHRQVKEA
+6629 EAVLRTHGQVKEA
-6642 IVLLRED
+6642 VVVLRED
-6649 VPGQQRLVAYVTA
+6649 VPGQQWLAAYVTA
-6662 EAGAELTAAEL
+6662 EAGAEPAAAEL
-6673 RTHVAKQVPEYMV
+6673 RSHVAEQVPEYMV

-6691 VLERL
+6691 VMERL

-6704 DRRALPEP
+6704 DRRALPVP

-6741 RVGATESFFELGGHS
+6741 RVGATDSFFELGGHS
-6756 ILATQVIARVRRTL
+6756 LLAAQVIARVRRTL

-6776 RALFETPTVEVL
+6776 RNLFEAPTVEVL
-6788 ARTVEEQLIQGL
+6788 ARTVEEQLIQSL

-6819 GSAPAAE
+6819 DSAPAAE